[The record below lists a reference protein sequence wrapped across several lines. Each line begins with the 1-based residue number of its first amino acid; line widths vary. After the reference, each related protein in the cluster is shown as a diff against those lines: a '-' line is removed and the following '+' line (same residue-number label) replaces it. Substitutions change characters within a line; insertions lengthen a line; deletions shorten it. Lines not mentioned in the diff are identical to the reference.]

1 MTDDFVYNIGRKVAK
16 LRKARHLSQEEF
28 AEKSGKMVNTI
39 SKIER
44 GIGDPKITTLRD
56 IAKGL
61 NVDLFE
67 LLDVEMSNNSRH
79 KKSNE
84 KIINRIDILLQ
95 SFDERTLQL
104 IEKQV
109 EVFQKFKEF

>member
-1 MTDDFVYNIGRKVAK
+1 MADDDFVYNIGRKVAK

-61 NVDLFE
+61 EVDLFE
-67 LLDVEMSNNSRH
+67 LLDIDMNNNARH

-84 KIINRIDILLQ
+84 KIINRIDVLLQ
-95 SFDERTLQL
+95 SLNERTLQI
-104 IEKQV
+104 IEKQI
-109 EVFQKFKEF
+109 EVFHKVKF

>member
-28 AEKSGKMVNTI
+28 ADKSGKMVNTI

-56 IAKGL
+56 IATGL
-61 NVDLFE
+61 DVDLFD
-67 LLDVEMSNNSRH
+67 LLDVDACNH
-79 KKSNE
+79 VHCKKSNE
-84 KIINRIDILLQ
+84 KIINRIELLLQ
-95 SFDERTLQL
+95 SLDEQTLQI
-104 IEKQV
+104 IEKQI
-109 EVFQKFKEF
+109 EVFHRFK